1 MLKMY
6 RIIILIKILYLL
18 RDVNSETSPGIVDAE
33 LAEQIEEMSKE
44 IRFAFTSYFNCYI
57 YGLSCFMTII
67 S

>member
-18 RDVNSETSPGIVDAE
+18 MDVNSETSPGIADTG

-44 IRFAFTSYFNCYI
+44 IRFVFTSYFK
-57 YGLSCFMTII
+57 
-67 S
+67 